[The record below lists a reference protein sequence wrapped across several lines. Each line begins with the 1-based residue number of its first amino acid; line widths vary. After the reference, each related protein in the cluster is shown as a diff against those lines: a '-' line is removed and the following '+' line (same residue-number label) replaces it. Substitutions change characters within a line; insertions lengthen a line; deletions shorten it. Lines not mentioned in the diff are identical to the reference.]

1 MANDGLYQL
10 YTTQFSTI
18 LELKLQQMGSKL
30 RGLVRE
36 GFHVGKMAS
45 PVNQI
50 GAIQL
55 RAPAGRF
62 APLQRT
68 DPDFT
73 RRWVFPQDG
82 ELAQMIDSF
91 DELKTI
97 VQPASEYST
106 NAAMAVGRA
115 WDDVIISN
123 SLGTAQ
129 TGQDAAGL
137 SSETW
142 ASIGS
147 NFNVA
152 KTFGAGATSVGL
164 TVNKLIETRRIFR
177 HYHVDLDMDPATIII
192 GSTQEA
198 DLLRQVE
205 VVSKEYNDK
214 PVLVDGLIKR
224 FLGFNIV
231 VSERLGTATGLNSGA
246 NVRSCIAFVKS
257 GLYLGIWKDITNIA
271 SQRNDLSGHPQQI
284 YTQASFGATRTQPGK
299 LIEVE
304 AADTAGADITP

>member
-1 MANDGLYQL
+1 MATDGLYAL
-10 YTTQFSTI
+10 YSTQFTS
-18 LELKLQQMGSKL
+18 LMELKLQQMGSKI

-36 GFHVGKMAS
+36 GFHVGKQAS

-50 GAIQL
+50 GSISL

-82 ELAQMIDSF
+82 EIAQMIDTF

-97 VQPASEYST
+97 VDPKAEYST

-115 WDDVIISN
+115 WDDVIIAN
-123 SLGTAQ
+123 AIGTAQ
-129 TGQDAAGL
+129 TGQDAASL

-142 ASIGS
+142 ASFS
-147 NFNVA
+147 SAYTVA
-152 KTFGAGATSVGL
+152 NTFGAGATSVGL
-164 TVNKLIETRRIFR
+164 TVTKLIEARRIFR
-177 HYHVDLDMDPATIII
+177 HNHVDLDADPATIII

-205 VVSKEYNDK
+205 VVSKEYNDR

-224 FLGFNIV
+224 FMGFNIV
-231 VSERLGTATGLNSGA
+231 VSERLSVAS
-246 NVRSCIAFVKS
+246 NVRKTIAFVKS
-257 GLYLGIWKDITNIA
+257 GIHLGIWKDMTNIA
-271 SQRNDLSGHPQQI
+271 SQRNDLSGHPYQI

-299 LIEVE
+299 VVEVDV
-304 AADTAGADITP
+304 ADTVGSDITP

>member
-1 MANDGLYQL
+1 MATDGLYQL
-10 YTTQFSTI
+10 YSTQFTTV
-18 LELKLQQMGSKL
+18 LELKLQQMGSLL
-30 RGLVRE
+30 RGKVRE
-36 GFHVGKMAS
+36 GYHTGKMAS

-55 RAPAGRF
+55 KAPAGRF

-82 ELAQMIDSF
+82 EMAQLIDSF

-97 VQPASEYST
+97 VDPKSEYSD

-115 WDDVIISN
+115 WDDCIIAN
-123 SLGTAQ
+123 AFATAQ
-129 TGQDAAGL
+129 TGQDAASL
-137 SSETW
+137 VAETFST
-142 ASIGS
+142 A
-147 NFNVA
+147 NFQVA
-152 KTFGAGATSVGL
+152 NTFGAGAASVGL
-164 TVNKLIETRRIFR
+164 TVTKFIEARRIFR
-177 HYHVDLDMDPATIII
+177 HYHNDLARDPATAII

-205 VVSKEYNDK
+205 VVSTEFNDK
-214 PVLVDGLIKR
+214 PVLVDGEIRR

-231 VSERLGTATGLNSGA
+231 VSERLAVAA
-246 NVRSCIAFVKS
+246 NIRKTIFFVRS
-257 GLYLGIWKDITNIA
+257 GMYLGVWKDMTNIA

-284 YTQASFGATRTQPGK
+284 YTQTSFGATRTQPGK
-299 LIEVE
+299 VLEVDC
-304 AADTAGADITP
+304 ADTVGSDITP